1 MQNKTYSE
9 LPIVVTI
16 IPKTE
21 PQHVGEYPSLTISV
35 RLGLSSETPDFLG
48 PHDIPVAVYHRKN
61 IITWPSSSVDPVGF
75 FGYLMITTWRK
86 EFTNRSFD
94 LLITHWIAFWR
105 SHPQFINKPWPQGT
119 PGPQSLHE
127 LPRKEHHEASSSSSK
142 LSMAATPPGLRR
154 VCRALLEPRREA
166 AATRGNASKREVW
179 CWSIFVIM
187 MINIVLL
194 CITMIHLL
202 NSMKFHNNKWSRL
215 MEHTIDHHGYLQIY

>member
-119 PGPQSLHE
+119 PGPQSLQE
-127 LPRKEHHEASSSSSK
+127 LPAEGAPRGIQQFFEA
-142 LSMAATPPGLRR
+142 LHGRDAPRAPPGLQG
-154 VCRALLEPRREA
+154 A
-166 AATRGNASKREVW
+166 AGAETRGRGNAWQRVKTRGV
-179 CWSIFVIM
+179 
-187 MINIVLL
+187 VLIHFRDHGDDKY
-194 CITMIHLL
+194 CITMYYYDP
-202 NSMKFHNNKWSRL
+202 SFKFYEIS
-215 MEHTIDHHGYLQIY
+215 QQ

>member
-9 LPIVVTI
+9 LPIVVTT

-61 IITWPSSSVDPVGF
+61 IITWPSSSVDPVGL

-119 PGPQSLHE
+119 PGPQSLQE
-127 LPRKEHHEASSSSSK
+127 LPAEGAPRGIQQFFEA
-142 LSMAATPPGLRR
+142 LHGRDAGLRR

-166 AATRGNASKREVW
+166 A
-179 CWSIFVIM
+179 
-187 MINIVLL
+187 
-194 CITMIHLL
+194 
-202 NSMKFHNNKWSRL
+202 
-215 MEHTIDHHGYLQIY
+215 